1 MQRLLDDY
9 SGLPLWLQSLIALCA
24 LAVAALTV
32 NWLLKKVL
40 LRIAAPY
47 LDARSDTV
55 DRSAAWLT
63 TVIPLLLVSRGIGL
77 VPHLPEEVVNV
88 TVNIARTMIVLSIAM
103 AIGGA
108 LDYANELYS
117 RRPESR
123 SRPIKGYVQV
133 VKIAIYFGAAI
144 LMIAV
149 LIEQSP
155 LLLLS
160 GLGAMAAVL
169 MLVFK
174 DTILSLVASV
184 QLSSNDM
191 LRVGD
196 WIEMPGMNAD
206 GDVVDIALHTVKIR
220 NFDKTITTIPTHRL
234 IADSFRNW
242 RGMNESGGRRIKRA
256 LVVDQ
261 NSIRFLDDKETDDLK
276 RFRLLDDYLASKQE
290 EIAEWNRHEL
300 SSDCDTIN
308 ARRITN
314 IGTLRA
320 YVIAYL
326 KSHPRIA
333 GAGFTL
339 MVRQLP
345 PGPQGLLLHR
355 HGGVAA
361 VRSDPGRHLRSY
373 AGHPARV
380 RPAHLPASERAG
392 LRAACDQGRIG
403 NAPEARWLSGAAH
416 DPVKGYAVSGGF
428 RLFVRVAQHIAAA
441 PYGLDVIFAAAGMAE
456 LLAQLADEDVDDL
469 EFGFVHAAVKVVEE
483 HFLGQRG
490 ALAERKQLQH
500 GVFLAGEVNAGAI
513 DFDGLGVEV
522 DGQLAGTDD
531 RLAVSLGA
539 THHGVN
545 AGDQFFAVEGLGH
558 VIVGTEAERA
568 DLAVHFGNAR
578 KDQDR
583 RLHLGDAE
591 FLEHVVTVH
600 VGQVQIE
607 QDDVV
612 IIQLAEIQAF
622 FAEVG
627 RVDIEAFGREH
638 ELDGLGRCR
647 LVFDQQYTHW
657 DVPRWFPSVRR

>member
-276 RFRLLDDYLASKQE
+276 RFRLLDDYLARKQE

-345 PGPQGLLLHR
+345 PGPQGLPLEIYCFTDTVEWPQYEAIQADIFDHML
-355 HGGVAA
+355 AI
-361 VRSDPGRHLRSY
+361 
-373 AGHPARV
+373 
-380 RPAHLPASERAG
+380 LPEFG
-392 LRAACDQGRIG
+392 LRIFQH
-403 NAPEARWLSGAAH
+403 PSGQ
-416 DPVKGYAVSGGF
+416 DF
-428 RLFVRVAQHIAAA
+428 
-441 PYGLDVIFAAAGMAE
+441 
-456 LLAQLADEDVDDL
+456 AQLAI
-469 EFGFVHAAVKVVEE
+469 
-483 HFLGQRG
+483 R
-490 ALAERKQLQH
+490 AE
-500 GVFLAGEVNAGAI
+500 
-513 DFDGLGVEV
+513 
-522 DGQLAGTDD
+522 
-531 RLAVSLGA
+531 
-539 THHGVN
+539 
-545 AGDQFFAVEGLGH
+545 
-558 VIVGTEAERA
+558 
-568 DLAVHFGNAR
+568 
-578 KDQDR
+578 
-583 RLHLGDAE
+583 
-591 FLEHVVTVH
+591 
-600 VGQVQIE
+600 
-607 QDDVV
+607 
-612 IIQLAEIQAF
+612 
-622 FAEVG
+622 
-627 RVDIEAFGREH
+627 
-638 ELDGLGRCR
+638 
-647 LVFDQQYTHW
+647 
-657 DVPRWFPSVRR
+657 

>member
-276 RFRLLDDYLASKQE
+276 RFRLLDDYLARKQE

-345 PGPQGLLLHR
+345 PGPQGLPLEIYCVTDTVEWPQYEAIQADIFDHML
-355 HGGVAA
+355 AI
-361 VRSDPGRHLRSY
+361 
-373 AGHPARV
+373 
-380 RPAHLPASERAG
+380 LPEFG
-392 LRAACDQGRIG
+392 LRIFQH
-403 NAPEARWLSGAAH
+403 PSGQ
-416 DPVKGYAVSGGF
+416 DF
-428 RLFVRVAQHIAAA
+428 
-441 PYGLDVIFAAAGMAE
+441 
-456 LLAQLADEDVDDL
+456 AQLAI
-469 EFGFVHAAVKVVEE
+469 
-483 HFLGQRG
+483 R
-490 ALAERKQLQH
+490 AE
-500 GVFLAGEVNAGAI
+500 
-513 DFDGLGVEV
+513 
-522 DGQLAGTDD
+522 
-531 RLAVSLGA
+531 
-539 THHGVN
+539 
-545 AGDQFFAVEGLGH
+545 
-558 VIVGTEAERA
+558 
-568 DLAVHFGNAR
+568 
-578 KDQDR
+578 
-583 RLHLGDAE
+583 
-591 FLEHVVTVH
+591 
-600 VGQVQIE
+600 
-607 QDDVV
+607 
-612 IIQLAEIQAF
+612 
-622 FAEVG
+622 
-627 RVDIEAFGREH
+627 
-638 ELDGLGRCR
+638 
-647 LVFDQQYTHW
+647 
-657 DVPRWFPSVRR
+657 

>member
-276 RFRLLDDYLASKQE
+276 RFRLLDDYLARKQE

-333 GAGFTL
+333 GTGFTL

-345 PGPQGLLLHR
+345 PGPQGLPLEIYCFTDTVEWPQYEAIQADIFDHML
-355 HGGVAA
+355 AI
-361 VRSDPGRHLRSY
+361 
-373 AGHPARV
+373 
-380 RPAHLPASERAG
+380 LPEFG
-392 LRAACDQGRIG
+392 LRIFQH
-403 NAPEARWLSGAAH
+403 PSGQ
-416 DPVKGYAVSGGF
+416 DF
-428 RLFVRVAQHIAAA
+428 
-441 PYGLDVIFAAAGMAE
+441 
-456 LLAQLADEDVDDL
+456 AQLAI
-469 EFGFVHAAVKVVEE
+469 
-483 HFLGQRG
+483 R
-490 ALAERKQLQH
+490 AE
-500 GVFLAGEVNAGAI
+500 
-513 DFDGLGVEV
+513 
-522 DGQLAGTDD
+522 
-531 RLAVSLGA
+531 
-539 THHGVN
+539 
-545 AGDQFFAVEGLGH
+545 
-558 VIVGTEAERA
+558 
-568 DLAVHFGNAR
+568 
-578 KDQDR
+578 
-583 RLHLGDAE
+583 
-591 FLEHVVTVH
+591 
-600 VGQVQIE
+600 
-607 QDDVV
+607 
-612 IIQLAEIQAF
+612 
-622 FAEVG
+622 
-627 RVDIEAFGREH
+627 
-638 ELDGLGRCR
+638 
-647 LVFDQQYTHW
+647 
-657 DVPRWFPSVRR
+657 

>member
-24 LAVAALTV
+24 LAVAALSV

-276 RFRLLDDYLASKQE
+276 RFRLLDDYLARKQE

-345 PGPQGLLLHR
+345 PGPQGLPLEIYCFTDTVEWPQYEAIQADIFDHML
-355 HGGVAA
+355 AI
-361 VRSDPGRHLRSY
+361 
-373 AGHPARV
+373 
-380 RPAHLPASERAG
+380 LPEFG
-392 LRAACDQGRIG
+392 LRIFQH
-403 NAPEARWLSGAAH
+403 PSGQ
-416 DPVKGYAVSGGF
+416 DF
-428 RLFVRVAQHIAAA
+428 
-441 PYGLDVIFAAAGMAE
+441 
-456 LLAQLADEDVDDL
+456 AQLAI
-469 EFGFVHAAVKVVEE
+469 
-483 HFLGQRG
+483 R
-490 ALAERKQLQH
+490 AE
-500 GVFLAGEVNAGAI
+500 
-513 DFDGLGVEV
+513 
-522 DGQLAGTDD
+522 
-531 RLAVSLGA
+531 
-539 THHGVN
+539 
-545 AGDQFFAVEGLGH
+545 
-558 VIVGTEAERA
+558 
-568 DLAVHFGNAR
+568 
-578 KDQDR
+578 
-583 RLHLGDAE
+583 
-591 FLEHVVTVH
+591 
-600 VGQVQIE
+600 
-607 QDDVV
+607 
-612 IIQLAEIQAF
+612 
-622 FAEVG
+622 
-627 RVDIEAFGREH
+627 
-638 ELDGLGRCR
+638 
-647 LVFDQQYTHW
+647 
-657 DVPRWFPSVRR
+657 

>member
-261 NSIRFLDDKETDDLK
+261 NSIRFLDEKETDDLK

-345 PGPQGLLLHR
+345 PGPQGLPLEIYCFTDTVEWPQYEAIQADIFDHML
-355 HGGVAA
+355 AI
-361 VRSDPGRHLRSY
+361 
-373 AGHPARV
+373 
-380 RPAHLPASERAG
+380 LPEFG
-392 LRAACDQGRIG
+392 LRTFQH
-403 NAPEARWLSGAAH
+403 PSGQ
-416 DPVKGYAVSGGF
+416 DF
-428 RLFVRVAQHIAAA
+428 
-441 PYGLDVIFAAAGMAE
+441 
-456 LLAQLADEDVDDL
+456 AQLAI
-469 EFGFVHAAVKVVEE
+469 
-483 HFLGQRG
+483 R
-490 ALAERKQLQH
+490 AE
-500 GVFLAGEVNAGAI
+500 
-513 DFDGLGVEV
+513 
-522 DGQLAGTDD
+522 
-531 RLAVSLGA
+531 
-539 THHGVN
+539 
-545 AGDQFFAVEGLGH
+545 
-558 VIVGTEAERA
+558 
-568 DLAVHFGNAR
+568 
-578 KDQDR
+578 
-583 RLHLGDAE
+583 
-591 FLEHVVTVH
+591 
-600 VGQVQIE
+600 
-607 QDDVV
+607 
-612 IIQLAEIQAF
+612 
-622 FAEVG
+622 
-627 RVDIEAFGREH
+627 
-638 ELDGLGRCR
+638 
-647 LVFDQQYTHW
+647 
-657 DVPRWFPSVRR
+657 